1 MARTSLCHGS
11 YLGFANFTR
20 VERKTV
26 VQCQGIAQL
35 DDVLTAWYLVLLSGW
50 GIRDPLPAKDKEM
63 MEWYIPYILVHGGG
77 QHSFAAGCFSIN
89 SNVT

>member
-1 MARTSLCHGS
+1 MARASLCHSS

-35 DDVLTAWYLVLLSGW
+35 DDMLTAWYLALLSGW
-50 GIRDPLPAKDKEM
+50 GIRDPLPGKDKAM
-63 MEWYIPYILVHGGG
+63 MECYIPYILLDDGGP
-77 QHSFAAGCFSIN
+77 HSDCDLLRVFP
-89 SNVT
+89 